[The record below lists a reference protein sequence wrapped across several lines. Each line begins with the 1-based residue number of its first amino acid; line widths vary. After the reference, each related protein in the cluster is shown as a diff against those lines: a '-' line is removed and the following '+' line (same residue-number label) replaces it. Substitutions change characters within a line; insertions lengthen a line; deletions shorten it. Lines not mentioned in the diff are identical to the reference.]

1 MISDELKERLQNEI
15 KLLYQNY
22 EQEGMKEYMP
32 IIKELTNA
40 VLPYMTSGKKE
51 VQNIIQS
58 IQNGV
63 EAFKHTDMIGMAD
76 ALVMVLTSFEVSA

>member
-1 MISDELKERLQNEI
+1 MISDKLRERLQNEI

-32 IIKELTNA
+32 LIKELTNA

-51 VQNIIQS
+51 VQNIIKS